1 MPIVEYLPPSDSSV
15 PIPEFDSFFAAV
27 STDHRAVV
35 EVQVWYR
42 GAQTGTVQ
50 PLSGSVTVDRG
61 RDTRRQL
68 NGVTFADPDG
78 LLVPTDPTSLL
89 APYGQQ
95 LRVFRGVRVPSGDVL
110 APLGVFRILKTN
122 VEAPSGVVSVEADD
136 LSYVV
141 RRNRWTTP
149 WQVGAVDA
157 ADAIADILTDRFAEV
172 EIDFELTGYTVGVG
186 VLESGSESDPWRDA
200 QDIARAAGYEL
211 AFGPDGVARLYAPAS
226 PDQPATATYG
236 PGTVILTASREVDA
250 TETYNGVYAYG
261 ESSALPEPV
270 YAEAWDEDPASPT
283 YRYGPFGEVPRF
295 FASPFITT
303 TDQAES
309 AAESL
314 LAQVTGSAEAVTWT
328 QIVNPA
334 HDVDDV
340 IDLAVDQLHLSAR
353 IVLDTLDIP
362 LLATDAMSA
371 TARVRRFG

>member
-1 MPIVEYLPPSDSSV
+1 MPIVEYLPPSDSSS
-15 PIPEFDSFFAAV
+15 PIPEFDSFFASV

-42 GAQTGTVQ
+42 GQQVGTVQ
-50 PLSGSVTVDRG
+50 PLSGSVSVDRG

-78 LLVPTDPTSLL
+78 LLVPTEPTSLL

-95 LRVFRGVRVPSGDVL
+95 LRVFRGVRVADVDFL
-110 APLGVFRILKTN
+110 APLGVFRILKVN
-122 VEAPSGVVSVEADD
+122 ADAPSGVVSVEADD

-141 RRNRWTTP
+141 RRSRWTTP

-172 EIDFELTGYTVGVG
+172 EIDFELTGYTVGTG

-211 AFGPDGVARLYAPAS
+211 AFGPDGVARLYPPAS
-226 PDQPATATYG
+226 PDQVASATYG
-236 PGTVILTASREVDA
+236 PGTVILTASREIDA

-261 ESSALPEPV
+261 ESSSLTLPV
-270 YAEAWDEDPASPT
+270 AAEIWDEDPASPT

-303 TDQAES
+303 EDQAQS

-314 LAQVTGSAEAVTWT
+314 LAQVTGSVESVQWT
-328 QIVNPA
+328 QVVNPA

-340 IDLAVDQLHLSAR
+340 IDFTVDQLHLSAR
-353 IVLDTLDIP
+353 LVLDTLDIP
-362 LLATDAMSA
+362 LLVTEPMSA